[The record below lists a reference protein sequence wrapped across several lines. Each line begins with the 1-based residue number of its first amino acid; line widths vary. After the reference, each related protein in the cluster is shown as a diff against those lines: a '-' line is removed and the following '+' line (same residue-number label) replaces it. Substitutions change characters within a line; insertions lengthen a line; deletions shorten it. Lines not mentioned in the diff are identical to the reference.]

1 MATRS
6 RTHHSGSPPDG
17 GSRHILVDGKRVDRP
32 SYQTKVGQT
41 IGIREKSRQKTFIQE
56 ALEASI
62 TRPKPDYLELDPAK
76 AGRENP
82 FCPQADHLPLPVNLQ
97 AIVEFYSQKL

>member
-1 MATRS
+1 MLS
-6 RTHHSGSPPDG
+6 QIEKKLHKHHKLLIDEMIP
-17 GSRHILVDGKRVDRP
+17 K
-32 SYQTKVGQT
+32 
-41 IGIREKSRQKTFIQE
+41 QE

-76 AGRENP
+76 AEGKILAA
-82 FCPQADHLPLPVNLQ
+82 PQADHLPLPVNLQ